1 MKKTHTP
8 ANADFC
14 AISYKFDFK
23 YKDISVFLLKD
34 FHMNN
39 VHVQRL
45 IAGWEPEGHY
55 CYTFENQKGANAV
68 QSLAFTA
75 FWFLQEV

>member
-1 MKKTHTP
+1 M
-8 ANADFC
+8 ANTDFC
-14 AISYKFDFK
+14 TINNKFDFK

-39 VHVQRL
+39 VQRQ

-55 CYTFENQKGANAV
+55 CYTFENRKGANAV
-68 QSLAFTA
+68 QSLLALMP
-75 FWFLQEV
+75 FWFLQET